1 VILTP
6 TVVFAPVL
14 PELILVGAAIVTM
27 LYEAFAPR
35 SSRWV
40 HLSLAVVGLL
50 GAAYATGPLW
60 HWTGDPLVLAET
72 VAVDRFTV
80 VARFVLL
87 GAALVGCLYY
97 TADAGRDPDGYRGEF
112 FPLVLFAT
120 AGMTLITAANDLIVM
135 FLALETLSLAL
146 YVLTGITGGRRA
158 NEAAMKYFL
167 LGAFSSAFFLY
178 GVAMA
183 YGAAD
188 STKIVVSAQPATSLV
203 GALTGQTGDQAIAL
217 LAVAFLAIG
226 FAFKISAAPFH
237 MWTPDVYQGAPTPVT
252 AYMSAA
258 TKVAAFFA
266 LIRVFDVAFQPL
278 TWDWTPLIYGL
289 ALVSM
294 VVGAFLGVAQTDV
307 KRMLAYSSIAQAG
320 FILTGLTAP
329 NASGIGA
336 AMFYLIAYSL
346 VTLGSF
352 GVVMLVGGA
361 HGDRERTSLT
371 DYAGLARRRPVLAGL
386 MTVFLL
392 SLAGIPPTVGF
403 IAKVNVFGAAIAAGN
418 WPLVLVAVLMSV
430 VAAFFYLRVIV
441 FMYMR
446 APETEPEVETDER
459 QVPSALPQ
467 AVAAVLAVAAVALGV
482 FPGVLS
488 GVLQQ
493 ASVLRW

>member
-1 VILTP
+1 
-6 TVVFAPVL
+6 
-14 PELILVGAAIVTM
+14 
-27 LYEAFAPR
+27 
-35 SSRWV
+35 
-40 HLSLAVVGLL
+40 
-50 GAAYATGPLW
+50 
-60 HWTGDPLVLAET
+60 
-72 VAVDRFTV
+72 
-80 VARFVLL
+80 
-87 GAALVGCLYY
+87 
-97 TADAGRDPDGYRGEF
+97 
-112 FPLVLFAT
+112 
-120 AGMTLITAANDLIVM
+120 
-135 FLALETLSLAL
+135 
-146 YVLTGITGGRRA
+146 
-158 NEAAMKYFL
+158 
-167 LGAFSSAFFLY
+167 
-178 GVAMA
+178 
-183 YGAAD
+183 
-188 STKIVVSAQPATSLV
+188 
-203 GALTGQTGDQAIAL
+203 
-217 LAVAFLAIG
+217 
-226 FAFKISAAPFH
+226 
-237 MWTPDVYQGAPTPVT
+237 
-252 AYMSAA
+252 
-258 TKVAAFFA
+258 
-266 LIRVFDVAFQPL
+266 
-278 TWDWTPLIYGL
+278 
-289 ALVSM
+289 

-371 DYAGLARRRPVLAGL
+371 DYAGLARRRPILAGL